1 MRGNLT
7 VNAVDHEVV
16 LGGLVGHQGTVGWEV
31 LESDE
36 LKGSHD
42 LLHLVQGRPLSKKM
56 RMKAQLRDPAS
67 SIKQARHSLLPAVS

>member
-16 LGGLVGHQGTVGWEV
+16 LGGLVGHHGAVGCQV

-42 LLHLVQGRPLSKKM
+42 LLHLVKG
-56 RMKAQLRDPAS
+56 
-67 SIKQARHSLLPAVS
+67 